1 MYIKLAMLLGDDTSS
16 QTDTTSHVRMPT
28 MTAPKKDDSKEKAT
42 HWMNYFSCDE
52 M

>member
-1 MYIKLAMLLGDDTSS
+1 MLLGEGTSS
-16 QTDTTSHVRMPT
+16 QTDTTRPVRMPT
-28 MTAPKKDDSKEKAT
+28 ATAPKKMTKKKAT

>member
-1 MYIKLAMLLGDDTSS
+1 MCSKLAMLLGEGTSS
-16 QTDTTSHVRMPT
+16 QTDITSPVRMPT
-28 MTAPKKDDSKEKAT
+28 ATAQKKDDSKEKAT